1 MDSIAPGKQ
10 DHGMALPLAQSTLGP
25 LSDWPFLPRN
35 APRIVGGEGAWLIC
49 DDGSRILDAAGGAI
63 VANIGHGRAEVAQAI
78 AKAATGPSYVV
89 PTWRT
94 PQREALVERL
104 RSNWLPAGL
113 HNVHLTCGGSE
124 GMEAALKIALQHF
137 AAVGDTARTKILAR
151 ETSYHGT
158 TISMAAFSGHPGRKR
173 GLEGFL
179 PKFPYAPT
187 PNPLR
192 CPLGRYHPDAGHFYL
207 AATRAVIENEGP
219 QRVAALVVEAITGSS
234 GGAIVPPADYLPG
247 IRALCDEFGILLI
260 FDEVMT
266 GFGRTG
272 AKFACEHWDVTP
284 DILVAGK
291 GLAGGYAAITGVFA
305 TPRVAAPIAAAGYDV
320 MFHTFAALPS
330 ACAAADAVLAI
341 IERDDLVGRVNVLG
355 PRLSAR
361 LRSLL
366 EQHPH
371 VAEVRGM
378 GLLQAVE
385 IVRDRD
391 TLEPF
396 DAAEKITARI
406 VAQGLKNGAFF
417 YPAGTGA
424 VRDIVCLGPAFISS
438 EAEIDQMADILAASI
453 GEVLP
458 SGR

>member
-1 MDSIAPGKQ
+1 
-10 DHGMALPLAQSTLGP
+10 MALPPSQSIPPQLA
-25 LSDWPFLPRN
+25 DWPFLPGRG
-35 APRIVGGEGAWLIC
+35 PRIVDGDGAWLIC
-49 DDGSRILDAAGGAI
+49 DDKNRILDAAGGAI
-63 VANIGHGRAEVAQAI
+63 VANVGHGRQEVAQAI
-78 AKAATGPSYVV
+78 AKAAAGPSYVV

-94 PQREALVERL
+94 PQREALIERL
-104 RSNWLPAGL
+104 RSNWVPAGL
-113 HNVHLTCGGSE
+113 HNIHLTCGGSE
-124 GMEAALKIALQHF
+124 AMEAAVKIALQHF
-137 AAVGDTARTKILAR
+137 AGAGDTARTKIIAR

-187 PNPLR
+187 PSPLH
-192 CPLGRYHPDAGHFYL
+192 CPLGRHHPDAGAYYL
-207 AATRAVIENEGP
+207 EATRAVIEREDP
-219 QRVAALVVEAITGSS
+219 RTVAALVIEAITGSS

-247 IRALCDEFGILLI
+247 VRALCDEFGILLI
-260 FDEVMT
+260 VDEVMT

-272 AKFACEHWDVTP
+272 ARFACDHWNLTP

-341 IERDDLVGRVNVLG
+341 IEREDLIGRVNVLG
-355 PRLSAR
+355 PRLAAR
-361 LRSLL
+361 LQRLL
-366 EQHPH
+366 GQHPH

-391 TLEPF
+391 SLEPF
-396 DAAEKITARI
+396 DAAEKITTRI
-406 VAQGLKNGAFF
+406 VAQGLKNGVFF
-417 YPAGTGA
+417 YPGGTGA
-424 VRDIVCLGPAFISS
+424 VRDIVCLGPAFTSS
-438 EAEIDQMADILAASI
+438 EAEIDQMADVLATSI
-453 GEVLP
+453 GEVL
-458 SGR
+458 S